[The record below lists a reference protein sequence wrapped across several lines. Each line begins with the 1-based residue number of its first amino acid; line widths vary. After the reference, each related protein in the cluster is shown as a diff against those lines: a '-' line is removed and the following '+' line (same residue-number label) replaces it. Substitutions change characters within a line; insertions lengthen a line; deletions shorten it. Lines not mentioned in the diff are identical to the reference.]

1 MKKVTSALLC
11 AALMLSLV
19 CPARAASQVSEA
31 ETAAAYL
38 KELGILAGDQNGDLN
53 LESHLTRAEMATI
66 LTRLHGGP
74 ETVPGH
80 YDWACYYTDVP
91 DWARGYVGYCT
102 ANLLMAGYGNQLFG
116 PDDSVTPQMA
126 CTVILRA
133 FEYADG
139 EGTAWN
145 YDSACGYALGLG
157 LIEPETAGAELMT
170 RGEMAVLI
178 CRAQSGQ
185 PEAPAVPVF
194 QAEGIRLAPDGSVIS
209 KTITQPAWS
218 RADFSQEA
226 NPEIFSG
233 VYSRSWYNAIRQS
246 LVDRDEIL
254 AGNNSADFNPQY
266 LYAHTVVTDDP
277 AETGAFAYILGR
289 LGGYTYFTPGA
300 EPYVENQYEY
310 PGYAVVKVSTETGH
324 QEALSFI
331 APELERIAG
340 MDTRSQVIALNHYL
354 CGLMEYDASESASAR
369 EIFSAHGAPV
379 PGRCSSYAAAFAFL
393 CGAAD
398 IPCVLVSSE
407 THTWNEV
414 YVDGQWQVVDVSAND
429 AAGGP
434 NQDNYLLKERSPGT
448 DRCPQGTQFA
458 KELLVPGST
467 K

>member
-1 MKKVTSALLC
+1 MKKCVSVVLC
-11 AALMLSLV
+11 LMLTLSISTH
-19 CPARAASQVSEA
+19 AMAAASDEFGLAVDSLREQ
-31 ETAAAYL
+31 
-38 KELGILAGDQNGDLN
+38 GIMVGDQNGNLN
-53 LESHLTRAEMATI
+53 LESHLTRIEMATI
-66 LTRLHGGP
+66 LTRLHGGS

-102 ANLLMAGYGNQLFG
+102 ANLLMVGYGTQRFG
-116 PDDSVTPQMA
+116 SNDPVTPQMA

-145 YDSACGYALGLG
+145 YDSACSYAIGLG

-178 CRAQSGQ
+178 YRAQSGQ
-185 PEAPAVPVF
+185 PEVPGVPVF
-194 QAEGIRLAPDGSVIS
+194 QAEGIRLAQDGSVIS
-209 KTITQPAWS
+209 KTITQPDWS

-233 VYSRSWYNAIRQS
+233 VYSRGWYNAIRQS
-246 LVDRDEIL
+246 LVDRDAIL
-254 AGNNSADFNPQY
+254 DGNNSANFNPQY
-266 LYAHTVVTDDP
+266 LYAHTVVTDDR
-277 AETGAFAYILGR
+277 AEATAFAYILGR
-289 LGGYTYFTPGA
+289 LGGYTYFTLGA
-300 EPYVENQYEY
+300 EPYVENQYDY
-310 PGYAVVKVSTETGH
+310 PGYAIVKVSTETGY

-331 APELERIAG
+331 EPELERIAG

-354 CGLMEYDASESASAR
+354 CDLMEYDASGSASAH
-369 EIFSAHGAPV
+369 EIFSAHGTPV

-393 CGAAD
+393 CGASD
-398 IPCVLVSSE
+398 IPCVLVSSD